1 MAPKIAGLQVLPAL
15 RTNLLNRSK
24 KKSLIASICSPF
36 CRWRSGK
43 RTGKITGKSCRFT
56 SCRQQRVL
64 LGSHRLCLADK
75 ILEHPPM
82 PLFAVLGASIHSS
95 CIRSKAGFSFTIF
108 PNPLPFSM
116 QQPDPP
122 AGLDP
127 GQPFLFTLFVLRG
140 SKYYLA
146 FTTLTGESLEG
157 GHFYGQFF
165 AQCCYLLSLQQVQ
178 SGLMWWLFK
187 IRREKFSKM
196 LPKRKR
202 ESGIYFSTLVIAIV
216 QCNPLSAAAMRIE
229 QEYFSSQGSL

>member
-1 MAPKIAGLQVLPAL
+1 MGQKKGMAPKIAGLQVLPAL

-157 GHFYGQFF
+157 ATFMGSSLPNAATCYRCNKYNPALCGGCLRFVGKSSPRCCPKGSGKVGFTSQPLLLQLFSVIHCPPL
-165 AQCCYLLSLQQVQ
+165 QC
-178 SGLMWWLFK
+178 G
-187 IRREKFSKM
+187 
-196 LPKRKR
+196 
-202 ESGIYFSTLVIAIV
+202 
-216 QCNPLSAAAMRIE
+216 
-229 QEYFSSQGSL
+229 